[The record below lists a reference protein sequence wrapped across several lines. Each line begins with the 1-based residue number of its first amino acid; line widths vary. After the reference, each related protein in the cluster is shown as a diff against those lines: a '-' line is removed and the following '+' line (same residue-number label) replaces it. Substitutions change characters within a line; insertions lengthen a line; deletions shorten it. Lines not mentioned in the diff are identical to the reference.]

1 MMLIITVYEMVIA
14 LRTLCIKMI
23 SKKNRQILEETKRF
37 ISKDIV
43 LKQTQ
48 TQSNCYFNIL
58 IYFPCFLYFV

>member
-23 SKKNRQILEETKRF
+23 SKKNRQILEETKKF

-48 TQSNCYFNIL
+48 K
-58 IYFPCFLYFV
+58 